1 MIPVNVLSEPTL
13 AVSEGHRPAHS
24 RPADP
29 TREYEPGSGASHD
42 PAPVHRPYL
51 ARPVALAAA
60 PAAYRCRPSGLK
72 GASHRAG
79 ARRPCGPPLTP
90 EASAAR
96 RQETRGQAQPAPRHR
111 ATPTAR
117 ATTNSGSGT
126 ANCPPHRPGAP
137 NQTGRSVLRG
147 AGPARQIANRHAQP
161 ETGLR
166 KLQRLDRP
174 FHMNIHVPFWLAGM
188 RSVLSWLW
196 R

>member
-13 AVSEGHRPAHS
+13 AVREGHRPAHS

-29 TREYEPGSGASHD
+29 TREYEP
-42 PAPVHRPYL
+42 
-51 ARPVALAAA
+51 
-60 PAAYRCRPSGLK
+60 
-72 GASHRAG
+72 
-79 ARRPCGPPLTP
+79 
-90 EASAAR
+90 
-96 RQETRGQAQPAPRHR
+96 
-111 ATPTAR
+111 
-117 ATTNSGSGT
+117 GSGT

-196 R
+196 RDTPGWARYVHGDH

>member
-1 MIPVNVLSEPTL
+1 VRGTVLRTADLRIQPANMSL
-13 AVSEGHRPAHS
+13 AVARATTPPRYTAPTWPGRRPW
-24 RPADP
+24 PF
-29 TREYEPGSGASHD
+29 
-42 PAPVHRPYL
+42 V
-51 ARPVALAAA
+51 VALAAA

-174 FHMNIHVPFWLAGM
+174 FHMNIHP
-188 RSVLSWLW
+188 
-196 R
+196 